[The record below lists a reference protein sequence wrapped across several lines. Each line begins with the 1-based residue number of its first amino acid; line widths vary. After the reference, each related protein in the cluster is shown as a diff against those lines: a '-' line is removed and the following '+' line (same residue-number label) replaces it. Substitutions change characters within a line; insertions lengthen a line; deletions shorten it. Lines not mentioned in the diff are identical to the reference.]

1 VRPLDRLAFL
11 GSYRYVGLDSAVLS
25 ATGVATGLAPSRH
38 ADLAVAVD
46 PTRWL
51 TVSAAGGHDRD
62 LSVGVERNWF
72 GPEVNLPRLL
82 GGRASVGAG
91 WHEETGW
98 VGGRDVYLQLAGQPA
113 SWLRLLTRASYYR
126 DTHAGTTP
134 GDEGGLFLNG
144 IADLAHWL
152 SLRVSVLARMSL
164 RKGDVP
170 PGSRADGL
178 AGQVDLVGSY

>member
-1 VRPLDRLAFL
+1 
-11 GSYRYVGLDSAVLS
+11 VGLTSAVLS

-51 TVSAAGGHDRD
+51 TISAAGGHDRD
-62 LSVGVERNWF
+62 VTVEVERNWF
-72 GPEVNLPRLL
+72 GPEVTLPRLF

-98 VGGRDVYLQLAGQPA
+98 LGGRDVFLQLAGQPT
-113 SWLRLLTRASYYR
+113 SWLRLLTRASYFR
-126 DTHAGTTP
+126 DTQAGALP
-134 GDEGGLFLNG
+134 SDEGGLFLNG
-144 IADLAHWL
+144 IADLTHWL

-164 RKGDVP
+164 RRSDAPSG
-170 PGSRADGL
+170 GRADGL